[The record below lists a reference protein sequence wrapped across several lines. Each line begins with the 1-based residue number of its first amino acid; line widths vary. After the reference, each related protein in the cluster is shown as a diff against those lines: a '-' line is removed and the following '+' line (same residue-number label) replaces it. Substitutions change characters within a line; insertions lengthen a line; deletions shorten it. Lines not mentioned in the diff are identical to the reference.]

1 MTTSQWLKQIS
12 TTEFAQLGM
21 EGVAYMKPVVVDGN
35 QGYAIFAADGSQL
48 AIVPTREIA
57 AAVIRQHDLEPV
69 SVH

>member
-1 MTTSQWLKQIS
+1 
-12 TTEFAQLGM
+12 
-21 EGVAYMKPVVVDGN
+21 VVDGN